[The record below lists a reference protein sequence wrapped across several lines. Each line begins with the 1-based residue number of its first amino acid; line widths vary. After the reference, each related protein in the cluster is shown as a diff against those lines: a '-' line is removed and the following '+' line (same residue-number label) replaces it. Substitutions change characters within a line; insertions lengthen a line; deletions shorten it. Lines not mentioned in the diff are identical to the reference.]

1 MRFIIDAQLPFSLK
15 KMLVDF
21 GHDAIHTDDLGD
33 KERTSDNEIREVSE
47 NQNRIV
53 ISKDSDF
60 VDSFYVKGIPKKLLI
75 ISTGNIKNS
84 ELFSLFSKNIE
95 KIVILLDTNDLVEM
109 NNNDIIAHE

>member
-15 KMLVDF
+15 IMLIDI

-53 ISKDSDF
+53 ISKDDDF
-60 VDSFYVKGIPKKLLI
+60 VDSFYIKGIPKKLLL

-84 ELFSLFSKNIE
+84 ELFSL
-95 KIVILLDTNDLVEM
+95 LLKTSRK
-109 NNNDIIAHE
+109 

>member
-15 KMLVDF
+15 KMFIDI
-21 GHDAIHTDDLGD
+21 GYDAILTDDLGD

-53 ISKDSDF
+53 ISKDADF
-60 VDSFYVKGIPKKLLI
+60 VDSFYIKGIPKKLLL

-84 ELFSLFSKNIE
+84 ELFSLFSKNIK
-95 KIVILLDTNDLVEM
+95 KIVTLFDTNDLVEM
-109 NNNDIIAHE
+109 NSNDIIAHE

>member
-15 KMLVDF
+15 KLLIDI
-21 GHDAIHTDDLGD
+21 GHDVIHTDDLID
-33 KERTSDNEIREVSE
+33 KERTSDNEIREVSD

-60 VDSFYVKGIPKKLLI
+60 VDSFYVKGIPKKLLL

-95 KIVILLDTNDLVEM
+95 KIVILFETNDLVEM
-109 NNNDIIAHE
+109 DNNDIIAHE